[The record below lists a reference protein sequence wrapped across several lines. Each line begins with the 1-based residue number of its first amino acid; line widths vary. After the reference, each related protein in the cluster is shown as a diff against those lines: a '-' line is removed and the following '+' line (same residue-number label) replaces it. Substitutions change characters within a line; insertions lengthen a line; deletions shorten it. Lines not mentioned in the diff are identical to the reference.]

1 MVSLASVFEQ
11 RRADQLPVGEE
22 DLDRRRAAAVEPLVD
37 VLGHQLVGLEEHLAG
52 VEVDDVAE
60 EEGALEVLAVD
71 LEGERLAGVELADL
85 LACESVMP
93 AKIG

>member
-1 MVSLASVFEQ
+1 MVSLARVFESVAPTSSQ
-11 RRADQLPVGEE
+11 SGKKTST
-22 DLDRRRAAAVEPLVD
+22 
-37 VLGHQLVGLEEHLAG
+37 G
-52 VEVDDVAE
+52 VELRPSSRSSTSSGTSSLASKITSPVSRSTTSAMKK
-60 EEGALEVLAVD
+60 ARSRSSAVD